1 MGILIASLAD
11 FTKLTKCFLFAC
23 FFFFYLWIGA
33 LPFCMENTSMGFTAQ
48 LQGSGLTVLASF
60 GHIFSFNE

>member
-1 MGILIASLAD
+1 
-11 FTKLTKCFLFAC
+11 
-23 FFFFYLWIGA
+23 LWIGA

-48 LQGSGLTVLASF
+48 LQGSGLTALASF